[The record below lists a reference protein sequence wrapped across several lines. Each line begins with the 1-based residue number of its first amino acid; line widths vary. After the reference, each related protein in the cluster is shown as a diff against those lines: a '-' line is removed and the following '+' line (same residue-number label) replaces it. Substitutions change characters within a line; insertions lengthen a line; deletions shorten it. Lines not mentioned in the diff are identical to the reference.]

1 MKTLHELK
9 CYLVKE
15 NFNMNSI
22 YINEPN
28 VAEGLSLEGYDNT
41 WTLSFV
47 ERRKESIQ
55 KEFTNE
61 KDLVKY
67 ALAKLRGNKWY
78 KSKIIAFVH
87 TEKEIKDRK
96 STRLNSSHLH
106 DALPICIYINEPNV
120 AEGLSLEG
128 YDNTWTL
135 SFVERRK
142 KSIQKEFTNEK
153 DLVKYALAKLR
164 GNKWYKSKII
174 AFVHT
179 EKEI

>member
-15 NFNMNSI
+15 NFNMNS
-22 YINEPN
+22 
-28 VAEGLSLEGYDNT
+28 
-41 WTLSFV
+41 
-47 ERRKESIQ
+47 
-55 KEFTNE
+55 
-61 KDLVKY
+61 
-67 ALAKLRGNKWY
+67 
-78 KSKIIAFVH
+78 
-87 TEKEIKDRK
+87 
-96 STRLNSSHLH
+96 
-106 DALPICIYINEPNV
+106 IYINEPNV

-179 EKEI
+179 EKEIKEVEEVLKAKDIYFERNDMPLYRDGPAYRIFVFGNDEFKVKKVLNY